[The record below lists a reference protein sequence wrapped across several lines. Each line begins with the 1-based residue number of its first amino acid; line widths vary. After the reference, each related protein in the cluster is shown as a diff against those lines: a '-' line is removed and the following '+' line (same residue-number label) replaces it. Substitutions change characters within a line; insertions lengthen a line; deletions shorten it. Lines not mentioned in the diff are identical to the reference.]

1 MRRRPLRSR
10 GYPYGYGYVN
20 QRAFAAGAPE
30 SARWRTIMAYLSQCR
45 DEGDFYCESP
55 LRFSNPRQS
64 YNGDLLGIPGD
75 TGPPSVEGPSDA
87 ARALNNVRGTVESF
101 RSAADANS
109 PELVVGLA
117 AVDDATTAPIAIDLT
132 SPSVDTWL
140 ALRNAAGLVTFDDDG
155 GGETNS
161 RISQTLDAGAYT
173 IEATTYLGGETGPFT
188 LTLHAEDAGTPILFT
203 DDPIEPGVTPV
214 RALHFTELRAGID
227 QLRAAHGLDPFPWT
241 DPTLATGASV
251 RGLHVTELRTAL
263 RQSYDAAG
271 RTRVFSTEPVEPGRV
286 IQAWHVNEL
295 RRAIEALA
303 RQ

>member
-1 MRRRPLRSR
+1 M
-10 GYPYGYGYVN
+10 
-20 QRAFAAGAPE
+20 
-30 SARWRTIMAYLSQCR
+30 
-45 DEGDFYCESP
+45 
-55 LRFSNPRQS
+55 
-64 YNGDLLGIPGD
+64 
-75 TGPPSVEGPSDA
+75 
-87 ARALNNVRGTVESF
+87 
-101 RSAADANS
+101 
-109 PELVVGLA
+109 
-117 AVDDATTAPIAIDLT
+117 
-132 SPSVDTWL
+132 DTWL

-155 GGETNS
+155 GGGETNS
-161 RISQTLDAGAYT
+161 CISQTLDAGAYT

-263 RQSYDAAG
+263 RQAYDAAG